1 MTSLED
7 LAFGDAPSAAEA
19 GFIEASVCFA
29 QTSASDV
36 VEKDFESAFAG
47 SPSPALLARAVCDNC
62 TCEISTGKQ
71 TCEACTSKN
80 GEGCIKLVSG
90 RPGGGFRD
98 PQKYDFEF

>member
-36 VEKDFESAFAG
+36 VVKDFESDLPLYLTRRRHLF
-47 SPSPALLARAVCDNC
+47 PRFLNLAIVVC
-62 TCEISTGKQ
+62 S
-71 TCEACTSKN
+71 
-80 GEGCIKLVSG
+80 LV
-90 RPGGGFRD
+90 
-98 PQKYDFEF
+98 